1 MFKMQMI
8 SEHQKLE
15 LKCKFLL
22 VFLFIFQVLTQC
34 AFFVSVAT
42 DRVLQKHAGLMDFF
56 MENEELCTVQN
67 LVDLQDGPQN
77 Q

>member
-1 MFKMQMI
+1 MP
-8 SEHQKLE
+8 
-15 LKCKFLL
+15 
-22 VFLFIFQVLTQC
+22 IFDID
-34 AFFVSVAT
+34 A

>member
-1 MFKMQMI
+1 MFTFVFVSPPFI
-8 SEHQKLE
+8 
-15 LKCKFLL
+15 
-22 VFLFIFQVLTQC
+22 FLFL
-34 AFFVSVAT
+34 ST